1 MWSLLK
7 SESANREARVVAF
20 ITQSYVSTMIW
31 QKREDQRLD
40 RSAVKVADKEDDLTP
55 VLLL

>member
-1 MWSLLK
+1 MLK

-20 ITQSYVSTMIW
+20 ITQLYVSTMIW
-31 QKREDQRLD
+31 QKREEQRLD

-55 VLLL
+55 VWLL